1 MNVTLQKGKASEAT
15 ITIAMDQADYAP
27 KVAAALQHY
36 RKTARIPGFRPGM
49 APMAM
54 IERQYGMAM
63 RVDEINKLLQ
73 DELYNF
79 MEKEKLEKSQLQQ
92 VGLLEFQEW

>member
-1 MNVTLQKGKASEAT
+1 MPYLCTLNFIPMNVTLQKGKASEAT
-15 ITIAMDQADYAP
+15 ITVAMDQADYAP

-54 IERQYGMAM
+54 IER
-63 RVDEINKLLQ
+63 
-73 DELYNF
+73 
-79 MEKEKLEKSQLQQ
+79 
-92 VGLLEFQEW
+92 